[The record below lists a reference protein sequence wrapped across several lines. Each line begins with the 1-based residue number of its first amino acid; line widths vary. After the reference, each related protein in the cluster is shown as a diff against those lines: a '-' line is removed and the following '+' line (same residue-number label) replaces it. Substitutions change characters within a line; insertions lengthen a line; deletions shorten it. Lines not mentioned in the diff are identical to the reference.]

1 MHLTP
6 EELLDLAEGTQAL
19 SSAPHLTTCER
30 CRHQLAELR
39 DVMAA
44 IGGDADVP
52 DPSPLFWEHFSTR
65 VHEAV
70 TADAVSARPWFGV
83 GRWSWGLAAVMSA
96 AVLAIAVSLTVRTPP
111 TVTSVPA
118 VAETPGNDVG
128 SAPAVALDDPSFGLL
143 GDLAGSLDWDSAAEA
158 GRSVDV
164 GAADTA
170 AAELSQAERTE
181 LQRLL
186 REAMAPTGV

>member
-6 EELLDLAEGTQAL
+6 EELLDLAEGTKSP
-19 SSAPHLTTCER
+19 SSAPHLSTCEG

-44 IGGDADVP
+44 IGDDIDVP

-65 VHEAV
+65 VQEAV
-70 TADAVSARPWFGV
+70 TADAMAARSWFGV

-96 AVLAIAVSLTVRTPP
+96 AVLTIAVSLTLRTPP
-111 TVTSVPA
+111 PTTSVPP
-118 VAETPGNDVG
+118 VAEAPGNDVG
-128 SAPAVALDDPSFGLL
+128 SAPAVDDPSFSLL
-143 GDLAGSLDWDSAAEA
+143 GDLAGGLDWDSAAEA
-158 GRSVDV
+158 GISMDV
-164 GAADTA
+164 GATDTA
-170 AAELSQAERTE
+170 VAELSQAERTE

-186 REAMAPTGV
+186 REAMAPKGA